1 MVTKQ
6 QLDQAL
12 EAWHVARETALR
24 EHEAWRLLLSSHGA
38 LIESLRSNGHTW
50 ARAQAEFQRISD
62 GHSEAYRAALSA
74 MDERCLEYKK
84 LREKYD
90 EQ

>member
-24 EHEAWRLLLSSHGA
+24 EHEAWHLLMGSHGA

-50 ARAQAEFQRISD
+50 ARAQAEFRRISNA
-62 GHSEAYRAALSA
+62 HSEAYRAALSA
-74 MDERCLEYKK
+74 MDERCLEYQE

-90 EQ
+90 GQ